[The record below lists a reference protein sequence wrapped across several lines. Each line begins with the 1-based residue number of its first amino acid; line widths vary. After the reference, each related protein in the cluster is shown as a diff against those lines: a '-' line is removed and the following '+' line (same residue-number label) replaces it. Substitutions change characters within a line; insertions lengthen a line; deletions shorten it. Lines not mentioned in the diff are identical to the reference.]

1 LTTSADVAI
10 DHRGDVVV
18 ARLTGEVDMTNS
30 SFVGQELTKAVP
42 NEAPALVVD
51 LSETRYIDSAA
62 IELLFDLARRLGR
75 RRQEL
80 KLVLPA
86 GSPLRRVLTLTEIS
100 SVAPVHETLE
110 GAVPEA

>member
-30 SFVGQELTKAVP
+30 DYVGEELTKSVP

-62 IELLFDLARRLGR
+62 IELLFALARRLAR
-75 RRQEL
+75 RRQDL
-80 KLVLPA
+80 RIVLPA
-86 GSPLRRVLTLTEIS
+86 GSPLRRVLTLTEIN

-110 GAVPEA
+110 AALPDA